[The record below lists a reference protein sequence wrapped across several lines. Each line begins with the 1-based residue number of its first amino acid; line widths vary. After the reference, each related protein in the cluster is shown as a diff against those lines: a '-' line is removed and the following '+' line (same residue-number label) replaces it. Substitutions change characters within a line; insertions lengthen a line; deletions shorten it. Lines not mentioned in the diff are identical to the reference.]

1 MLISLAL
8 KRYEFVS
15 LAQRG
20 TRAQAGLERGFPV
33 RHTVL
38 LCAVCGPAGLL
49 SHLLTSALCNAR
61 GAVAQQDPQDRAPV
75 TAHGAA

>member
-1 MLISLAL
+1 
-8 KRYEFVS
+8 VS

-49 SHLLTSALCNAR
+49 SHLLTSPLCNAR